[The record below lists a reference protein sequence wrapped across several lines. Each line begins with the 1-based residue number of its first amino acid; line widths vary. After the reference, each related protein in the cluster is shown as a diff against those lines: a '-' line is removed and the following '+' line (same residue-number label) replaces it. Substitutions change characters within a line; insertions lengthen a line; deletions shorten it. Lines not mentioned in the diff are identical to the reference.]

1 MMRTLLASEV
11 AVKRLVITGVSGLAL
26 LVAAGCSSS
35 KPQDAGLMGP
45 RQVVPPPYK
54 DPASVAASTAAAT
67 EPVVV
72 AEEPADV
79 KGKGKDEGP
88 KAFSL
93 PPKVESKIDTYTVKS
108 GDSFSKIGAKYGVSA
123 AELAAFNKLSEKKA
137 IKVGQSLR
145 IPPGGTVSHKATGKS
160 KHVASATHKK
170 GEGKHHAKR
179 AGAGV
184 KKGEGKA
191 GGTASAAPAGEGKY
205 SVKKGDSIDSIAK
218 KHHVK
223 IADLRAA
230 NDLKSDKLQIGQTL
244 VIPGKKGETAVAA
257 TDAAVATPVAGA
269 AAEETAAVAPAATV
283 APTGTDAAAVAPVA
297 TGTDAAPAPAPAPA
311 ANTLDHTVLT
321 GETLESIAEMYSTT
335 AEAIIKLNPAIKGNA
350 DLKPNMTI
358 QIPLS
363 K

>member
-72 AEEPADV
+72 VEEPADV
-79 KGKGKDEGP
+79 KGKGKDEGT

-137 IKVGQSLR
+137 IKVGQTLR
-145 IPPGGTVSHKATGKS
+145 IPPGGTVSHKATAKS
-160 KHVASATHKK
+160 KHVASAAHKK
-170 GEGKHHAKR
+170 GEGRHQAK
-179 AGAGV
+179 
-184 KKGEGKA
+184 KA
-191 GGTASAAPAGEGKY
+191 GGKKAEAKGGSTGSAAPAGEGKY
-205 SVKKGDSIDSIAK
+205 SVKSGDSLDRIAK

-223 IADLRAA
+223 VADLRAA

>member
-26 LVAAGCSSS
+26 LMAAGCSST

-54 DPASVAASTAAAT
+54 DPAAVAASTAPAT
-67 EPVVV
+67 EPVVI
-72 AEEPADV
+72 AEEPAGV
-79 KGKGKDEGP
+79 KAKGKEESA

-108 GDSFSKIGAKYGVSA
+108 GDSFSKIGWKYGVSA

-137 IKVGQSLR
+137 IKTGQVLR
-145 IPPGGTVSHKATGKS
+145 IPPGGKLTHKPMPKA
-160 KHVASATHKK
+160 KHVAAAHQK
-170 GEGKHHAKR
+170 GAGKH
-179 AGAGV
+179 GV
-184 KKGEGKA
+184 KNTEGKA
-191 GGTASAAPAGEGKY
+191 EGAAPAVAAAEGKY
-205 SVKKGDSIDSIAK
+205 SVKSGDSLDRIAK

-223 IADLRAA
+223 MADLRAA
-230 NDLKSDKLQIGQTL
+230 NDLKSDKLHIGQTL

-257 TDAAVATPVAGA
+257 AEGAAPAAVA
-269 AAEETAAVAPAATV
+269 
-283 APTGTDAAAVAPVA
+283 GTEAAVAPVA
-297 TGTDAAPAPAPAPA
+297 TATGTDVAAPAPVAAATGTDAAAAPAPAPV
-311 ANTLDHTVLT
+311 ANTLDHTALT

-335 AEAIIKLNPAIKGNA
+335 AEAILKLNPAIKSNA